1 MTSALY
7 VVATRGVVTTIHGLF
22 FIAGPPQDERRPLR
36 AGQRTLCNKES
47 VGAHSSN
54 TQQVRLAAMQL
65 FRRTLLSTCV
75 AAMAVAS
82 AGAALAQSKEVKI
95 GYALAVNSHYG
106 AAAQAWADAVDKGT
120 NGAYKFKQF
129 PASALGGERELIEG
143 LQLGTV
149 EAAIVSTGAISNFVP
164 DVGVVDIPFLF
175 RDTQHARAV
184 LDGAFGQDLLAR
196 FSKRGL
202 VALAWG
208 EQGFRHLTNNKH
220 AVNGVADLKGLK
232 IRVTENPVHI
242 TAFRTLGA
250 SPTPMSWPEVI
261 GALQQGTIDG
271 QENPISVLASAKLWQ
286 VQKHLTLTAHVYAP
300 MALLVSPSFWGT
312 LNDSQKAAFTQGAKA
327 GAVASRVF
335 VDTVEKKGV
344 EEARSH
350 GMQVVEKV
358 DQAAFRAALE
368 PAYKEYAKKFGQ
380 KTLDTISN
388 TK

>member
-1 MTSALY
+1 MYL
-7 VVATRGVVTTIHGLF
+7 L
-22 FIAGPPQDERRPLR
+22 
-36 AGQRTLCNKES
+36 
-47 VGAHSSN
+47 
-54 TQQVRLAAMQL
+54 
-65 FRRTLLSTCV
+65 RRTLIATAV
-75 AAMAVAS
+75 AATAATCGS
-82 AGAALAQSKEVKI
+82 AFAQAKEVKI

-106 AAAQAWADAVDKGT
+106 AAAQAWADTVDKGS
-120 NGAYKFKQF
+120 NGAIKFKQF
-129 PASALGGERELIEG
+129 PSSALGGERELIEG

-149 EAAIVSTGAISNFVP
+149 EAAIVSTGALSNFVP
-164 DVGVVDIPFLF
+164 DVGVIDIPFLF
-175 RDTQHARAV
+175 RDTRHARAV
-184 LDGAFGQDLLAR
+184 MDGPFGQELLGK

-220 AVNGVADLKGLK
+220 PVNGVADLKGLK

-286 VQKHLTLTAHVYAP
+286 VQKYLTLSSHVYAP
-300 MALLVSPSFWGT
+300 MALLVSPNLWGT
-312 LNDSQKAAFTQGAKA
+312 LTDAQKAAFTEGAKK
-327 GAVASRVF
+327 GALASRVF
-335 VDTVEKKGV
+335 VDAVEKKGV
-344 EEARSH
+344 EEARAS
-350 GMQVVEKV
+350 GMQVVDKV
-358 DQAAFRAALE
+358 DQAAFRTALE

-380 KTLDTISN
+380 KTLDTITN